1 MFSSTSILSAFA
13 IINYAQAARLLG
25 RVNPSTYEL
34 SWPSTGVSFSFSGT
48 SASIGI
54 TYWGDNSVDLSI
66 DGGNWTVISEVSGT
80 SITTPS
86 VKLGN
91 HTVVLRKRS
100 EAAQGSVYIGKIAAN
115 GTLGPDL
122 VPSKR
127 QIEIIGDSIT
137 VGYGLDG
144 VLPCTNTAALTD
156 NPKTYE
162 ALAAD
167 ALGADYSV
175 VAWSGKGLTRNYWS
189 GVADDAVLIPE
200 LYSRYGANDADN
212 SYTFPSSWNPSAI
225 VINLGTNDF
234 GYVGTPPRAPLNATV
249 FTNAMIT
256 FVQSIQKHYPD
267 AWFFLMTSPM
277 LSDGYPTAEDA
288 QKTTQTNA
296 LNSVIAQLN
305 STKIQLVDWPTQ
317 GSDVGCDYHPNA
329 ATHAAEGV
337 VLAAAIKAAL
347 GW

>member
-1 MFSSTSILSAFA
+1 MFCSTSILSAFA
-13 IINYAQAARLLG
+13 IINYAQAVRLLG
-25 RVNPSTYEL
+25 RVNPSTSEL

-54 TYWGDNSVDLSI
+54 THWGESSVDLRI
-66 DGGNWTVISEVSGT
+66 DDENWIVISNVTGT

-86 VKLGN
+86 VKPGN

-100 EAAQGSVYIGKIAAN
+100 EAYQGSIYIGEIVAN
-115 GTLGPDL
+115 GTLGPD
-122 VPSKR
+122 VAPPKR

-144 VLPCTNTAALTD
+144 VLPCANTAALED
-156 NPKTYE
+156 NPKTYA

-175 VAWSGKGLTRNYWS
+175 VAWSGKGVTRNYWG
-189 GVADDAVLIPE
+189 GVADDAVLMPE

-212 SYTFPSSWNPSAI
+212 SYTFPSSWNPNAI

-234 GYVGTPPRAPLNATV
+234 SYVASPARTPLNATV

-256 FVQSIQKHYPD
+256 FVQSIQKHYPN
-267 AWFFLMTSPM
+267 AWYFLMTSPM
-277 LSDGYPTAEDA
+277 LSDGYPTAKDA
-288 QKTTQTNA
+288 QKTTQASA
-296 LNSVIAQLN
+296 LKNVITQLN
-305 STKIQLVDWPTQ
+305 NPKIQLVDWPTQ

-347 GW
+347 QW

>member
-1 MFSSTSILSAFA
+1 MIYSASILSVLA
-13 IINYAQAARLLG
+13 IISYAQAARLLG
-25 RVNPSTYEL
+25 RVNPSTSEL
-34 SWPSTGVSFSFSGT
+34 TWPSTGVSFSFSGT
-48 SASIGI
+48 SASIGV

-66 DGGNWTVISEVSGT
+66 DGGNWTVISQVTGT
-80 SITTPS
+80 SVKTPS
-86 VKLGN
+86 VAPGN
-91 HTVVLRKRS
+91 HTAVLRKRS
-100 EAAQGSVYIGKIAAN
+100 EANMGSIYLGKIVADGA
-115 GTLGPDL
+115 LLADAVQP
-122 VPSKR
+122 KR
-127 QIEIIGDSIT
+127 QIEIIGDSIS

-144 VLPCTNTAALTD
+144 VLPCTNTAALED
-156 NPKTYE
+156 NPKTYA

-189 GVADDAVLIPE
+189 GVTDTSPLMPE

-234 GYVGTPPRAPLNATV
+234 SYTANPPRTPLNATV
-249 FTNAMIT
+249 YSNSMVE
-256 FVQSIQKHYPD
+256 FVQSIQKHYPN
-267 AWFFLMTSPM
+267 AWYLLMNSPM
-277 LSDGYPTAEDA
+277 LSGE

-296 LNSVIAQLN
+296 LKTVITQLN

-329 ATHAAEGV
+329 ATHAAEAA
-337 VLAAAIKAAL
+337 VLTKAIKTAL
-347 GW
+347 QW

>member
-1 MFSSTSILSAFA
+1 MFYSTSILSALA
-13 IINYAQAARLLG
+13 ISNYAQAARLLG
-25 RVNPSTYEL
+25 RVNPSTSEL
-34 SWPSTGVSFSFSGT
+34 TWPSTGVSFSFSGT

-54 TYWGDNSVDLSI
+54 THWGENSIDLSV
-66 DGGNWTVISEVSGT
+66 DGGNWIVMSNVTGD
-80 SITTPS
+80 SITTPL
-86 VKLGN
+86 VTPGN

-100 EAAQGSVYIGKIAAN
+100 EAAQGSVYVGKVVAN
-115 GTLGPDL
+115 GTLGPDV
-122 VPSKR
+122 VPPKR

-144 VLPCTNTAALTD
+144 VLPCTNTAALED
-156 NPKTYE
+156 NPKTYA

-175 VAWSGKGLTRNYWS
+175 VAWSGKGLTRNYWG
-189 GVADDAVLIPE
+189 GVADDAVLMPE

-212 SYTFPSSWNPSAI
+212 SYTFPNSWNPSAI

-234 GYVGTPPRAPLNATV
+234 SYVSTPPRTPLNATV
-249 FTNAMIT
+249 FTNAMVT
-256 FVQSIQKHYPD
+256 FVQSIQKHYPN
-267 AWFFLMTSPM
+267 AWYFLMTSPM

-288 QKTTQTNA
+288 QKTTQTSA
-296 LNSVIAQLN
+296 LKTVIMQLN

-337 VLAAAIKAAL
+337 VLAAAIKATL
-347 GW
+347 QW

>member
-1 MFSSTSILSAFA
+1 MGSI
-13 IINYAQAARLLG
+13 
-25 RVNPSTYEL
+25 
-34 SWPSTGVSFSFSGT
+34 
-48 SASIGI
+48 
-54 TYWGDNSVDLSI
+54 
-66 DGGNWTVISEVSGT
+66 
-80 SITTPS
+80 
-86 VKLGN
+86 
-91 HTVVLRKRS
+91 
-100 EAAQGSVYIGKIAAN
+100 YIGDIVPN
-115 GTLGPDL
+115 GTLGSDA

-144 VLPCTNTAALTD
+144 VLPCTNTAAVED
-156 NPKTYE
+156 NPKTYA

-189 GVADDAVLIPE
+189 GVADDAVLMPE

-212 SYTFPSSWNPSAI
+212 SYTFPRSWNPSAI

-234 GYVGTPPRAPLNATV
+234 SYVGTPARAPLNATV
-249 FTNAMIT
+249 FANAMIN
-256 FVQSIQKHYPD
+256 FVQSIQKHYPN
-267 AWFFLMTSPM
+267 AWYFLMTSPM

-296 LNSVIAQLN
+296 LKSVITQLN

-337 VLAAAIKAAL
+337 VLAAAIKTAL
-347 GW
+347 QW